1 MKNILDTL
9 KELEKNIDT
18 QATFACEKIQEP
30 CPFIK
35 VINKKTFDQLDQ
47 QKKTYIDQ
55 QEHIEM
61 IIKKLQTE
69 VKWLNILEVKKDDKI
84 IQTLENQQKDIE
96 KTIETIKNFLNDIK
110 YKDIELLY
118 STYTNQD
125 RQTKELDKKI
135 SELEQEI
142 KQVEERKN
150 QLQKVIIQKETIEK
164 QLNDFVISIAEKQEE
179 RKKLE
184 KEKEKIDINTTA
196 RLEKNH
202 EAMKQYHHDIDLLVN
217 EFKEHQL
224 ERQKLEEQEIIL
236 GNLYTIFSKELLLLV
251 LQDHLPVIND
261 IVNSYLSQIVE
272 YQINLQLKNDADK
285 LELEAKIIDQKW
297 ERDTKSLSWGQRIIL
312 KLVRMLAISSY
323 INSPILFLDETINNL
338 DADTV
343 GKVADMLEDFV
354 KQKEI
359 KLYTITHSQQIQQM
373 DIRDQTIEI
382 DTI

>member
-1 MKNILDTL
+1 M
-9 KELEKNIDT
+9 
-18 QATFACEKIQEP
+18 
-30 CPFIK
+30 
-35 VINKKTFDQLDQ
+35 
-47 QKKTYIDQ
+47 
-55 QEHIEM
+55 
-61 IIKKLQTE
+61 
-69 VKWLNILEVKKDDKI
+69 NILEVKKDDKI

-285 LELEAKIIDQKW
+285 LELEAKIIDK
-297 ERDTKSLSWGQRIIL
+297 K
-312 KLVRMLAISSY
+312 
-323 INSPILFLDETINNL
+323 
-338 DADTV
+338 
-343 GKVADMLEDFV
+343 
-354 KQKEI
+354 
-359 KLYTITHSQQIQQM
+359 
-373 DIRDQTIEI
+373 
-382 DTI
+382 